1 MANNNI
7 IKEGMSQ
14 VSVLIAKEIKR
25 LENDI
30 KGLNKQII
38 AETDLGKREKFQRS
52 VHNKIENIN
61 ILKYGEE

>member
-1 MANNNI
+1 
-7 IKEGMSQ
+7 MSQ

-30 KGLNKQII
+30 KGINKQII
-38 AETDLGKREKFQRS
+38 AETDLREREKFQRS

-61 ILKYGEE
+61 ILKYGAE